1 MCLIFLSVNNHPSY
15 SLILAGNRDEF
26 HNRPT
31 AAAAFWDDAPQVL
44 AGRDLEAN
52 GTWLG
57 ITRGGRLSLLTNFRD
72 PAHINSAAPS
82 RGHLVS
88 DFLDGN
94 TPSRDY
100 MEKVAA
106 SGKQYNGFNLIAGT
120 PSELWY
126 YSNYGEAVQ
135 PVQKGLHGLSNHLL
149 DTPWPK
155 VEKGKALMRP
165 LFEKNT
171 IDTDVLLEALYDDK
185 RAPDSQLPDTGV
197 GLERERMLSSMFIKS
212 PNYGSRC
219 STVVLIDR
227 KGHVQFSERVYDLTT
242 FESQTRHF
250 EFDIK

>member
-1 MCLIFLSVNNHPSY
+1 MCLIFLSVHNHPKY
-15 SLILAGNRDEF
+15 TLILAGNRDEF

-31 AAAAFWDDAPQVL
+31 APAAFWNDAPHVL

-57 ITRGGRLSLLTNFRD
+57 ITRRGRLSLLTNFRD
-72 PAHINSAAPS
+72 PAHINPTAPS
-82 RGHLVS
+82 RGQLVS

-94 TPSRDY
+94 ASSRDY
-100 MEKVAA
+100 MESVAA

-126 YSNYGEAVQ
+126 YSNYGEAVL

-171 IDTDVLLEALYDDK
+171 IDTDDLLEALYDDK
-185 RAPDSQLPDTGV
+185 RAPDNQLPDTGV
-197 GLERERMLSSMFIKS
+197 GLEWERMLSSMFIKS

-219 STVVLIDR
+219 STVILIDR

-242 FESQTRHF
+242 FAFQTRKF
-250 EFDIK
+250 EFDIE